1 MRQPRKLLHYKPRK
15 ERDFTQN
22 REWLRQQMRVY
33 TTQLNH
39 HQQLAK
45 LHGDHAKLLFGLQR
59 AGHKMVKP
67 LLRQAQADTEHH
79 QSMAVAHQQ
88 LIADVQ
94 KELASQKTAE
104 HSHTKLI
111 HTRQPRK
118 RRIHADTYLYKQG
131 EITSPASVGYYAG
144 LGISMYNQI
153 MQDLRETDGFSTYIN
168 NSNDKKAKR
177 LAIKSLQEHPQYLA
191 MQSNFEKAR
200 KLALQQSEER
210 LGTITNRFPQ
220 GMFYDQREFGIT
232 RTGI

>member
-1 MRQPRKLLHYKPRK
+1 MKTRRLAIYNPRK
-15 ERDFTQN
+15 ESDFAAN
-22 REWLRQQMRVY
+22 KEWLRQQMRVY

-67 LLRQAQADTEHH
+67 LMRQAKADTAHH

-111 HTRQPRK
+111 HTRRK
-118 RRIHADTYLYKQG
+118 RVHADTYLYKQG
-131 EITSPASVGYYAG
+131 E
-144 LGISMYNQI
+144 
-153 MQDLRETDGFSTYIN
+153 
-168 NSNDKKAKR
+168 
-177 LAIKSLQEHPQYLA
+177 
-191 MQSNFEKAR
+191 
-200 KLALQQSEER
+200 
-210 LGTITNRFPQ
+210 
-220 GMFYDQREFGIT
+220 
-232 RTGI
+232 

>member
-1 MRQPRKLLHYKPRK
+1 MKTRKLIHYKPTK
-15 ERDFTQN
+15 ENQFAQN

-33 TTQLNH
+33 TSQLTH

-59 AGHKMVKP
+59 SGHKMVKP
-67 LLRQAQADTEHH
+67 LLRQAKADAAHH
-79 QSMAVAHQQ
+79 QSMVMAHQQ

-104 HSHTKLI
+104 HLHTKQI
-111 HTRQPRK
+111 HTAPHKRK
-118 RRIHADTYLYKQG
+118 LTVRADTYLYKQG
-131 EITSPASVGYYAG
+131 EVNNPASVGYYAG
-144 LGISMYNQI
+144 LGINMYNAI
-153 MQDLRETDGFSTYIN
+153 MQDLRNDDNFSTYIN
-168 NSNDKKAKR
+168 NSNDKKARR
-177 LAIKSLQEHPQYLA
+177 LAIKSMQDHPQYLA
-191 MQSNFEKAR
+191 MQSNFDKAR

-220 GMFYDQREFGIT
+220 GMYYDQREFGIP